1 MKFEV
6 VAWIPYFL
14 QDDLHEETNITDDVI
29 FALVNDI
36 REQGYWLKQ
45 YDYED
50 EYVDGKYHG
59 LALLSNGKYVWIGDD
74 FGRKLLKQAYGEYYG
89 IFSSVAG
96 IADNIPSDVDYHKN
110 KINIVDVNQEAYA
123 DLKSVVD
130 NGVNV
135 EFIPYN
141 YNIPYVIDGDI
152 VRFCSKDE
160 DGDEVYFDVEVIQD
174 CSSNYG
180 FGRTMSS
187 AKMRHK
193 NPDIYDVLDEFVT
206 FEKPSFPLKYR
217 YDGLGDRQFVE
228 IIQNTY
234 GVIENDIQAIIFKKI
249 EIFEEPFERPKE
261 VSTDK
266 VLARHRME
274 FVEAVDM
281 KKQVRALADEIIERI
296 MRGDFCISNK
306 EVDNNLAL
314 FKQMFENLFIKRQ
327 WINCRDAEKAF
338 AKISAHAYSTFE
350 SVMSDLCAMGYAYQ
364 FCDDE
369 FYGIEEYYYAC
380 SGRKLPSPKAM
391 TDDNK
396 KLQKLIMQ
404 MLEGDTISSAGEI
417 SMRLNVDFDKVK
429 TALDEL
435 VRIGDAEFLGG
446 HYCAAHEVERTGI
459 ADKIPTL
466 EERGYKVATLKP
478 ANKNDKK
485 DD

>member
-1 MKFEV
+1 MKLEV
-6 VAWIPYFL
+6 VGWVPYFMN
-14 QDDLHEETNITDDVI
+14 DRFHEETNITEDI
-29 FALVNDI
+29 KFALVNDI
-36 REQGYWLKQ
+36 RKHGYWLKA
-45 YDYED
+45 YDYD
-50 EYVDGKYHG
+50 ADINDKCHG
-59 LALLSNGKYVWIGDD
+59 LPLLSSGKYVWIGED
-74 FGRKLLKQAYGEYYG
+74 FAEELLRRAYGEYYG
-89 IFSSVAG
+89 IFSCVAG
-96 IADNIPSDVDYHKN
+96 VADNIPSEEDYECR
-110 KINIVDVNQEAYA
+110 KIKIVDVMPDAYD
-123 DLKSVVD
+123 DLKNAVD
-130 NGVNV
+130 DGANV

-141 YNIPYVIDGDI
+141 FDPPYAYEGDI
-152 VRFCSKDE
+152 VRFCSTDE
-160 DGDEVYFDVEVIQD
+160 DGDEVFFDVEIIQD
-174 CSSNYG
+174 CNTNYM
-180 FGRTMSS
+180 FPHTMSH
-187 AKMRHK
+187 AQARNK
-193 NPDIYDVLDEFVT
+193 NYDVYDVLSDFLSYK
-206 FEKPSFPLKYR
+206 KPSFPLKYR

-266 VLARHRME
+266 VLARHHME

-380 SGRKLPSPKAM
+380 SDRKLPSPKAM

-404 MLEGDTISSAGEI
+404 MLEVDTISSAGEI

-446 HYCAAHEVERTGI
+446 HYCATHEVERTGI
-459 ADKIPTL
+459 ADKIPTF
-466 EERGYKVATLKP
+466 EERGYKVATLKL
-478 ANKNDKK
+478 ANKKDKK